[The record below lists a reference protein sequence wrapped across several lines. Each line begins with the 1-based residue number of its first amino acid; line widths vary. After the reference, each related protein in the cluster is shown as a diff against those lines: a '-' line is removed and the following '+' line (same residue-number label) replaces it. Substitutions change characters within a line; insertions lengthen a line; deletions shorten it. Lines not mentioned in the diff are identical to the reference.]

1 MARNPCRGLSQSSRE
16 FLDSTVSEIEKRSAL
31 ANELG
36 ELVTNTALHGHA
48 REVAGGIG
56 GCHLRSACGDGAHLE
71 AVLEFR
77 FWLIRDARQWLLI
90 FYICHW
96 RSALSIECNVG
107 ENLSVASLV
116 RFHQF
121 RELGRRGREGF
132 PA

>member
-1 MARNPCRGLSQSSRE
+1 MAKLLGHRQTKEAATDKLSLLTPRHIPT
-16 FLDSTVSEIEKRSAL
+16 LPVRY
-31 ANELG
+31 
-36 ELVTNTALHGHA
+36 
-48 REVAGGIG
+48 
-56 GCHLRSACGDGAHLE
+56 
-71 AVLEFR
+71 
-77 FWLIRDARQWLLI
+77 ARQWLLI